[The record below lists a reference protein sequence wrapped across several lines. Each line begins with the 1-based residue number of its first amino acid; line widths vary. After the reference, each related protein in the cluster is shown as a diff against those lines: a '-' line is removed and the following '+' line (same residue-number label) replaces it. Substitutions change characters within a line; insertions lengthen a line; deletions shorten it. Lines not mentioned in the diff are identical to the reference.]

1 MAYSTLESIA
11 TDVVLAT
18 LDSAQ
23 RTIAVD
29 AKVSLWTWACESKGF
44 VERSETMTWM
54 NLCGTEVASRA
65 IVPIRAVQALVADTN
80 NCLKRYQHSTCNLA
94 EDSTHLITTI
104 T

>member
-1 MAYSTLESIA
+1 MTDWGPEFDQGVGIVVLVRGTGLTVRTEISIVAYSTLESIA

-54 NLCGTEVASRA
+54 NLCGTEVAS
-65 IVPIRAVQALVADTN
+65 
-80 NCLKRYQHSTCNLA
+80 
-94 EDSTHLITTI
+94 
-104 T
+104 